1 MILPDKKIK
10 QATFAH
16 IYDYD
21 SVCPEGQNEYYAM
34 IWFDDHSHT
43 LWSKIFAYTR
53 ANAYAKVIWRFQDCF
68 EHISD
73 ISVNPAVD

>member
-16 IYDYD
+16 IYDYG

-34 IWFDDHSHT
+34 IWFDDHSNT
-43 LWSKIFAYTR
+43 LWSKIFADSRWDAYLQVMHR
-53 ANAYAKVIWRFQDCF
+53 FANAF

-73 ISVNPAVD
+73 ISVHLSDD